1 MREYCIKNNKMN
13 IIGLYINNTNQEGIL
28 NNISQNIKQ
37 NKLFTF
43 HNVNMYIANL
53 AFKDNCLRESLS
65 RMSKL
70 YSDGIGIFLASKL
83 LYFGSG
89 LEDRIAGTDLYYKI
103 LEKAETNKWS
113 VSFFGGSD
121 ESVLILKQKLSQIYP
136 HLKTNNIVSRNNS
149 MTNDKLIEKLN
160 NDKSDI
166 LMIGLGTPKQE
177 IWLTENC
184 GKIKIPVQFC
194 VGSGIDFL
202 SGNLKRAPLWIR
214 KIGLEWLYRLTKE
227 PKRLWKR
234 YILGI
239 PLFIF
244 YVLRQK
250 VKLILNK
257 TEE

>member
-1 MREYCIKNNKMN
+1 MIIDKIN
-13 IIGLYINNTNQEGIL
+13 ILGLYIKKSNCDKIMKEMSE
-28 NNISQNIKQ
+28 NIDR

-43 HNVNMYIANL
+43 HNINIYIANL
-53 AFKDNCLRESLS
+53 AFKDNSLKESLS
-65 RMSKL
+65 QMSKL

-83 LYFGSG
+83 LYLWDG
-89 LEDRIAGTDLYYKI
+89 LEDRINGTDLYYKI
-103 LEKAETNKWS
+103 LGKAEINKWS
-113 VSFFGGSD
+113 LSFFGGSD
-121 ESVLILKQKLSQIYP
+121 ESVLILKQKLLQKYP
-136 HLKTNNIVSRNNS
+136 LLKINNIVSRNNS
-149 MTNDKLIEKLN
+149 MTNDEIIEKLN
-160 NDKSDI
+160 RYKSDI

-184 GKIKIPVQFC
+184 KKIKIPVQFC

-202 SGNLKRAPLWIR
+202 SGNLKRAPLWMR
-214 KIGLEWLYRLTKE
+214 KIGLEWLFRLFQE

-250 VKLILNK
+250 VKLVLNK